1 MHIGGV
7 KMISINIDDI
17 LTHKNKTRYW
27 LAKET
32 GVTYPNI
39 VKLIEGKT
47 TSIKFEV
54 LDKICDVLNCDISDI
69 LKREKSI

>member
-1 MHIGGV
+1 MVLI
-7 KMISINIDDI
+7 KIDE
-17 LTHKNKTRYW
+17 LLEQQGKTRYW

-47 TSIKFEV
+47 TSIKFE
-54 LDKICDVLNCDISDI
+54 LLEKICTALNCSPN
-69 LKREKSI
+69 SIIHFVKESAE